1 MMKISIIKNIS
12 VLRFYKYIVNIEDI
26 SMDFF
31 IQNIGDVIIN
41 ENYENIK
48 KKTLK
53 NYIKS

>member
-1 MMKISIIKNIS
+1 MKISIIKNIS

-41 ENYENIK
+41 ENYEKNK